1 MTARLF
7 PAALALLSAMI
18 LSAASASAAATQYV
32 AERIE
37 APLRAGPG
45 DDYRASAYLAAGTP
59 VEVLQ
64 VSGGWTRVRSEKGQ
78 EGWLDSRLVSMTPP
92 RDPQFDIKKELTRLT
107 EENQQLAAK
116 LADAEQGIAQGET
129 TSRELETVQRE
140 YERWKI
146 DQANVVELRK
156 RHDDLAV
163 RLRTAEEEAETTRL
177 ENRRLHA
184 RNFVYW
190 FFSGA
195 VVVLVGYVLG
205 YLYATGRTRKNTGYR
220 F

>member
-1 MTARLF
+1 MLTRLF
-7 PAALALLSAMI
+7 PAAFALLSAA
-18 LSAASASAAATQYV
+18 LFLAASDAAAATQYV
-32 AERIE
+32 AERID

-45 DDYRASAYLAAGTP
+45 DDYRSSAYLAAGTP

-64 VSGGWTRVRSEKGQ
+64 VSGGWTRVRAEKGQ
-78 EGWLDSRLVSMTPP
+78 EGWLDSRLVSMSPP

-107 EENQQLAAK
+107 EENQQLTDK
-116 LADAEQGIAQGET
+116 LADAEHGILKGEN

-156 RHDDLAV
+156 RHDNLAV
-163 RLRTAEEEAETTRL
+163 RLKTVEEEAEAIRL
-177 ENRRLHA
+177 ENRRLQA
-184 RNFVYW
+184 RNYVYW
-190 FFSGA
+190 FFSGS
-195 VVVLVGYVLG
+195 VVVLIGYVLG
-205 YLYATGRTRKNTGYR
+205 YLYATGRTRRNTGYR